1 MSQLRKHLL
10 AAGLIASIG
19 FAAIAQT
26 PPAAP
31 QPGGEQHA
39 HRDGGRHGDRMGQY
53 DPAKMQERIARMQE
67 RMAQRQAAFKAKLN
81 LTPAQ
86 EPAWNAF
93 TASTKPPAVRPQR
106 PSREEFAKL
115 TTPQR
120 IDRMQAMKAA
130 RDARMA
136 ERANATKTFYAALS
150 PEQQKVFDEATLRG
164 HGGKRGGPG
173 GGHRGGHGGHHGH
186 HKG

>member
-10 AAGLIASIG
+10 VAGLITSFGI
-19 FAAIAQT
+19 AAIAQT

-31 QPGGEQHA
+31 QPGAQPHA
-39 HRDGGRHGDRMGQY
+39 HQRGERMGKF
-53 DPAKMQERIARMQE
+53 DPAKFKE
-67 RMAQRQAAFKAKLN
+67 RMAQRQAALKARLN
-81 LTPAQ
+81 ITPAQ

-93 TASTKPPAVRPQR
+93 TASMQPPAVRPQR

-120 IDRMQAMKAA
+120 IDRMQAMKTE

-136 ERANATKTFYAALS
+136 QRANATKTFYAALS
-150 PEQQKVFDEATLRG
+150 PEQQKVFDETTLRG
-164 HGGKRGGPG
+164 HGGKRGGHHHGP
-173 GGHRGGHGGHHGH
+173 HGGH
-186 HKG
+186 KG

>member
-31 QPGGEQHA
+31 QSGGAEQYA
-39 HRDGGRHGDRMGQY
+39 HRDGGRHGDRAGKY

-67 RMAQRQAAFKAKLN
+67 RMAKRQAAFKAKLGI
-81 LTPAQ
+81 TPAQ

-93 TASTKPPAVRPQR
+93 TASTKPPATRPQR
-106 PSREEFAKL
+106 LSREEFAKL

-150 PEQQKVFDEATLRG
+150 PEQQKVFDETTLRG
-164 HGGKRGGPG
+164 HGGKGGGPR
-173 GGHRGGHGGHHGH
+173 GGHRGGHHGH